1 MGIRPL
7 SNLGSARS
15 QERLIGGKKPTIT
28 QQQPHNIQPI
38 LLLQQQ
44 QQQQQAQQQ
53 QLQQQ
58 QIQQQQL
65 QQHQIQQQ
73 HIQQQHQLQQQ
84 QIHHQQLQQQLQ
96 QQQEIL
102 IVEKVKRLG
111 PMKTQA
117 TQTEVCLGKKAL
129 APHHLSLSPRT
140 IQRVSFIYY

>member
-7 SNLGSARS
+7 STMGSARS

-28 QQQPHNIQPI
+28 QIQPI

-44 QQQQQAQQQ
+44 QQQQQ
-53 QLQQQ
+53 QL
-58 QIQQQQL
+58 QQQQL

-84 QIHHQQLQQQLQ
+84 QIYHQELQQQLQ

-102 IVEKVKRLG
+102 IVEKIKRIG

-140 IQRVSFIYY
+140 IHRVSVGYYYYYE

>member
-28 QQQPHNIQPI
+28 QPHNIQPI

-44 QQQQQAQQQ
+44 QQ
-53 QLQQQ
+53 LQQQ
-58 QIQQQQL
+58 QIQQHL
-65 QQHQIQQQ
+65 
-73 HIQQQHQLQQQ
+73 QQQHQLQQQ

-96 QQQEIL
+96 QHQQEIL
-102 IVEKVKRLG
+102 IVEKVKRFG

-117 TQTEVCLGKKAL
+117 TQTEVCIGKKAL

-140 IQRVSFIYY
+140 IHRVS